1 MRYLVVMISLMLLN
15 MPVYAQIYKWID
27 ENGKTQ
33 YADQPPLSGKVHNE
47 QRLRINFAPTPVSLS
62 ETKKEDDV
70 DKSTTQIDE
79 RFEYDKRRQE
89 RLNKEAEK
97 KLKVAENQQKCIDA
111 QSRLRLFLESPRLR
125 VPDGEGGLTYV
136 DDDVREQKINEAN
149 QAVTTYC
156 K

>member
-1 MRYLVVMISLMLLN
+1 MRYWVVMISLILFS
-15 MPVYAQIYKWID
+15 MPVHAQIYKWVD

-33 YADQPPLSGKVHNE
+33 YADQPPLSGKVHGE

-62 ETKKEDDV
+62 ETGKEDST
-70 DKSTTQIDE
+70 DKSGTLADE
-79 RFEYDKRRQE
+79 RFEYDRRRQE
-89 RLNKEAEK
+89 RLGKEAEK
-97 KLKVAENQQKCIDA
+97 KVKVAENKQKCIDA

-125 VPDGEGGLTYV
+125 MPDGEGGLIYV
-136 DDDVREQKINEAN
+136 DDNVREQKINEAN

>member
-1 MRYLVVMISLMLLN
+1 MRYWVIIISLIVFN
-15 MPVYAQIYKWID
+15 MPVYAQVYKWID

-47 QRLRINFAPTPVSLS
+47 QRLRINFAPTPVSLAES
-62 ETKKEDDV
+62 REEDGA
-70 DKSTTQIDE
+70 DKPKTLTDE
-79 RFEYDKRRQE
+79 RYEYDKRRQE
-89 RLNKEAEK
+89 RLSKEAEK
-97 KLKVAENQQKCIDA
+97 KVKVAENKQKCIDA

-136 DDDVREQKINEAN
+136 DDNVREQKINEAN

>member
-1 MRYLVVMISLMLLN
+1 MRYWVVVVSLIVFN
-15 MPVYAQIYKWID
+15 MPAYAQIYKWID

-62 ETKKEDDV
+62 ETQEEGGV
-70 DKSTTQIDE
+70 DKPQNLTDE
-79 RFEYDKRRQE
+79 RIEYDKRRQE
-89 RLNKEAEK
+89 RLAKEAEK
-97 KLKVAENQQKCIDA
+97 KVKVAENKQKCIDA

-136 DDDVREQKINEAN
+136 DDNVREQKINEAN

>member
-1 MRYLVVMISLMLLN
+1 MRYLVAMILFMSCHL
-15 MPVYAQIYKWID
+15 PVHAQIYKWID

-33 YADQPPLSGKVHNE
+33 YADQPPISGKVRNE
-47 QRLRINFAPTPVSLS
+47 QRLRINSAPIPVSFSGTEGEEDPAKLKTSGDEKS
-62 ETKKEDDV
+62 EYE
-70 DKSTTQIDE
+70 
-79 RFEYDKRRQE
+79 KRRQE
-89 RLNKEAEK
+89 RQQKEIEK
-97 KLKVAENQQKCIDA
+97 KATIAENKQKCIDA

-136 DDDVREQKINEAN
+136 DDNVREQKINEAN